1 MTVQG
6 LRIVLLVFALV
17 GYAGAGAS
25 LAVARF
31 RYLTDGERD
40 AGLLG
45 IAVMLFAFGALCT
58 MAGSGLWGVLA
69 FGGVAVGAAYLLTGQ
84 HIGMFRIEAK
94 QGNVPSG
101 HEYPDQARH
110 TR

>member
-25 LAVARF
+25 LAVARY
-31 RYLTDGERD
+31 RYLMDGERD
-40 AGLLG
+40 AGLMG
-45 IAVMLFAFGALCT
+45 IAVMLLAFGALCT

-69 FGGVAVGAAYLLTGQ
+69 FGAVVVVAAYLLTGER
-84 HIGMFRIEAK
+84 IGMFHIEASA
-94 QGNVPSG
+94 GGVPSE
-101 HEYPDQARH
+101 HESHDQAGR